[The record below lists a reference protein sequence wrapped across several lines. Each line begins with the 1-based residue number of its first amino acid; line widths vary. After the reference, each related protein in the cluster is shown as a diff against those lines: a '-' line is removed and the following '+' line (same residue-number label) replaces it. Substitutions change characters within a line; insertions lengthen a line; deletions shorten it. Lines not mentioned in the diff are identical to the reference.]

1 MSRLSIYTPDK
12 SQSIV
17 DNLYEN
23 LQHRIQVAPQGN
35 CPVELTDA
43 FLRMCLAQS
52 CGKCTP
58 CRIGLTQLSALMEK
72 ILEGEGTA
80 QDLMILEK
88 ASHAIVD
95 SSDCAIGREA
105 ARTVLE
111 CIRGFRDEFLSH
123 VNTGRCLS
131 SFAAVPCVSNCPA
144 HVDIP
149 GYISLVREGRY
160 ADAVRLI
167 REDNPFPSV
176 CGLICEHP
184 CENHCRRNIM
194 DSSVNIRGLKRVAVE
209 RAGHVDAP
217 PCLPPTGRT
226 VAVIGG
232 GPTGLTAAYF
242 LALMGHSVTVYE
254 RRRKFGGM
262 LRYGIPRYRLPA
274 EALDE
279 DINVILST
287 GIKAYTGVEIG
298 KDIDFAEIQEK
309 FDGVYIAIGAHS
321 YKTLGIP
328 GESAKNVISAVQL
341 LGKMG
346 DEEDIDLTGMN
357 VVVIGGGN
365 VAMDASR
372 TAVRLGAKSVKVV
385 YRRRKQD
392 MTALANEISGAVAE
406 GVELV
411 TLMAPVEILTDASG
425 AACAVKVKPQIP
437 GEYRGGRPAPKNA
450 DLPEEE
456 IAADVVVVAI
466 GQAIEFGHFAEAGIS
481 ASKAGTLQADKSGA
495 VAGANGIYAGGDCAS
510 GPATVIK
517 AIEAG
522 KTAAANIDEYLGFH
536 TELPFDIDI
545 PSARS
550 KMRSACGRCNMT
562 DRPAAERVND
572 FDLIENCMT
581 DEQAHQECS
590 RCLRCDH
597 FGYGSFR
604 GGRKTAW

>member
-12 SQSIV
+12 SQAIV

-23 LQHRIQVAPQGN
+23 LQHRIQVAPHGN

-43 FLRMCLAQS
+43 FLRLCLAQS

-58 CRIGLTQLSALMEK
+58 CRIGLTQLSALVEK

-80 QDLMILEK
+80 QDLMVLEK
-88 ASHAIVD
+88 AAHAIVD

-105 ARTVLE
+105 ARTVLD
-111 CIRGFRDEFLSH
+111 CLKGFRDDFMSH
-123 VNTGRCLS
+123 LTTGRCMS
-131 SFAAVPCVSNCPA
+131 TFAAVPCVSFCPA

-149 GYISLVREGRY
+149 GYIALVREGRY
-160 ADAVRLI
+160 ADAVRVI

-184 CENHCRRNIM
+184 CESHCRRNIM

-217 PCLPPTGRT
+217 KPLPPTGRS

-232 GPTGLTAAYF
+232 GPTGLTAAYY

-254 RRRKFGGM
+254 RRKKFGGM

-274 EALDE
+274 RFLDE

-287 GIKAYTGVEIG
+287 GITAYTNVEIG

-321 YKTLGIP
+321 YKKLHIP
-328 GESAKNVISAVQL
+328 GEDGKNVMSAVEL
-341 LGKMG
+341 LGAMG
-346 DEEDIDLTGMN
+346 DEEPLDMSGKN

-372 TAVRLGAKSVKVV
+372 TALRLGAKSVKVV
-385 YRRRKQD
+385 YRRRQSD
-392 MTALANEISGAVAE
+392 MTALEAEILGAVSE

-411 TLMAPVEILTDASG
+411 TLMAPVEILLDEQG
-425 AACAVKVKPQIP
+425 AARAVKVRPQIP
-437 GEYRGGRPAPKNA
+437 GEYRGGRPAPVNA

-456 IAADVVVVAI
+456 IPADVVIVAV
-466 GQAIEFGHFAEAGIS
+466 GQAIEFGHFQEAGIS
-481 ASKAGTLQADKSGA
+481 ATRGGTLQADTSGA

-536 TELPFDIDI
+536 TELPVASDI
-545 PSARS
+545 PAAAS
-550 KMRSACGRCNMT
+550 KLRSACGRCNMT
-562 DRPAAERVND
+562 DRPPAERVKD
-572 FDLIENCMT
+572 FDLIEYCMT

>member
-12 SQSIV
+12 SQAVV

-35 CPVELTDA
+35 CPLELTDA

-58 CRIGLTQLSALMEK
+58 CRIGLSQLSALVEK
-72 ILEGEGTA
+72 ILEGEGTE
-80 QDLMILEK
+80 QDLTVLEK
-88 ASHAIVD
+88 ASRAIVD

-105 ARTVLE
+105 ARTVLD
-111 CIRGFRDEFLSH
+111 CVKGFRDDFMSH
-123 VNTGRCLS
+123 LTTGRCMS
-131 SFAAVPCVSNCPA
+131 SFSAVPCVSFCPA
-144 HVDIP
+144 HVDFP
-149 GYISLVREGRY
+149 GYISLVSEGRY
-160 ADAVRLI
+160 ADAVKLI

-184 CENHCRRNIM
+184 CENHCRRNIV
-194 DSSVNIRGLKRVAVE
+194 DTSVNIRGLKRVAVE
-209 RAGHVDAP
+209 RAGHVDP
-217 PCLPPTGRT
+217 PECLPSTGKT

-254 RRRKFGGM
+254 RRNQFGGM

-274 EALDE
+274 KFLDE

-287 GIKAYTGVEIG
+287 GITAHTGVEVG
-298 KDIDFAEIQEK
+298 KDISFSEIQEK
-309 FDGVYIAIGAHS
+309 FDSVYIAIGAHS
-321 YKTLGIP
+321 YKKLHIP
-328 GESAKNVISAVQL
+328 GEDAENVMSAVEL
-341 LGKMG
+341 LGAMG
-346 DEEDIDLTGMN
+346 DGEDVDMRGKDVI
-357 VVVIGGGN
+357 VIGGGN

-372 TAVRLGAKSVKVV
+372 TAKRLGAKSVKIV
-385 YRRRKQD
+385 YRRRESD
-392 MTALANEISGAVAE
+392 MTALPEEIMGAVAE

-411 TLMAPVEILTDASG
+411 TLQAPVEILTDENG
-425 AACAVKVKPQIP
+425 VCRGLKTKPQIP
-437 GEYRGGRPAPKNA
+437 GAYRGGRPSPVNA

-456 IAADVVVVAI
+456 IPCDIVIAAI
-466 GQAIEFGHFAEAGIS
+466 GQAIEFSHFQKAGIS
-481 ASKAGTLQADKSGA
+481 ATRAGTLQADTSGA

-522 KTAAANIDEYLGFH
+522 KTAAANIDEYLGCN
-536 TELPFDIDI
+536 TQLTSDIQI
-545 PSARS
+545 PSALSRL
-550 KMRSACGRCNMT
+550 REACGRCNMSE
-562 DRPAAERVND
+562 RPAAERAED
-572 FDLIENCMT
+572 FDLIEYCMT
-581 DEQAHQECS
+581 DEQARQECS

-604 GGRKTAW
+604 GGRKAAW